1 MYGSTYVYTH
11 ANDRESVGLREGR
24 EITLIEWR
32 GCFLHRRKLRWLA
45 TTIPR
50 RNVVAGILDFLKVK
64 SRHPTV
70 EAVVSLHIPP
80 SS

>member
-24 EITLIEWR
+24 EITLIKWR

-64 SRHPTV
+64 V
-70 EAVVSLHIPP
+70 DIPQ
-80 SS
+80 